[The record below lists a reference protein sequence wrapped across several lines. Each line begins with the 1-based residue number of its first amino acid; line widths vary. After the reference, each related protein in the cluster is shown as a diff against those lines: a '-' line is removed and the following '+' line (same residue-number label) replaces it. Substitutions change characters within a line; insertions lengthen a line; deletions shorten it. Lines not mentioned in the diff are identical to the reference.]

1 MLVLENCRETRQTAR
16 EGKEG
21 EQPSVHLASHWK
33 GVMIFSQVFSGH
45 RKTPRFDSQTRPT
58 ATETVLPTNAEMR
71 HQGER
76 EYRRG

>member
-1 MLVLENCRETRQTAR
+1 
-16 EGKEG
+16 
-21 EQPSVHLASHWK
+21 
-33 GVMIFSQVFSGH
+33 MIFFQVFGGH

-76 EYRRG
+76 ECRHV